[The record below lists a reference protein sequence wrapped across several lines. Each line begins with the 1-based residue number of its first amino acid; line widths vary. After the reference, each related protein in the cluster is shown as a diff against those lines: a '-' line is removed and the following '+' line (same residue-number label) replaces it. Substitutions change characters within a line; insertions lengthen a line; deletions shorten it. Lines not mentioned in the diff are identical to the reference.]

1 MFVSEREFTL
11 EQIKDMK
18 VGDVKEIKIKKGGT
32 IKVARSYMCAFFSK
46 KSLCTVTNKTT
57 DGNLILQVLKRD
69 DVTTKKDLIQKQIKA
84 KKLGDIFE
92 IILEENISFEH
103 ARCAIVDFFRNN
115 KELKGQS
122 KKIGEKLFVR
132 IIKR

>member
-11 EQIKDMK
+11 KQIKDMQ

-32 IKVARSYMCAFFSK
+32 IKVARSYICAFFSK

-69 DVTTKKDLIQKQIKA
+69 DVITKKNLPHEFRGATWYWDVVQP
-84 KKLGDIFE
+84 DPVVE
-92 IILEENISFEH
+92 NPEE
-103 ARCAIVDFFRNN
+103 
-115 KELKGQS
+115 KG
-122 KKIGEKLFVR
+122 L
-132 IIKR
+132 